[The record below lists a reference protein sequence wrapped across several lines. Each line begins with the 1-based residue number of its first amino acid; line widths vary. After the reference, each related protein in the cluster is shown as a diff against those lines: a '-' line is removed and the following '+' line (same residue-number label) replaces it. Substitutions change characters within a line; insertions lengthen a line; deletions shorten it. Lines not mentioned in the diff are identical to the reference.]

1 MNIDSIV
8 DKEYADLSF
17 RALAAAP
24 VSALRGLSR
33 RDARLLAQAFNVHS
47 VRDLAALR
55 LVQWAQAIVTLAD
68 QELPEPLAQ
77 AQEHLIDDGLEMT
90 FPASDP
96 VAIDAG
102 VTRIE
107 VAPEMVDAHDDH
119 QHAGQVA
126 ESTETGLRDAAQPP
140 RSGKRGT
147 ARPH

>member
-8 DKEYADLSF
+8 DKEYANLSF

-33 RDARLLAQAFNVHS
+33 HDARLLAQAFNIHS
-47 VRDLAALR
+47 VRDLAGLA
-55 LVQWAQAIVTLAD
+55 LVQWAAAIVTLAD
-68 QELPEPLAQ
+68 QELPEPKAQ

-96 VAIDAG
+96 VSVDAG

-107 VAPEMVDAHDDH
+107 VAPEMVDAQADH
-119 QHAGQVA
+119 QHAERVA
-126 ESTETGLRDAAQPP
+126 QSTETGLRDAAA
-140 RSGKRGT
+140 SG
-147 ARPH
+147 AD